1 MSKKIDLKGQRFGR
15 LVVIEQDLTSKRTKW
30 ICKCDCGNTKSVQ
43 ATHLRSGATQSCGC
57 YHKEKARE
65 ANISHG
71 LTKTSLHNRWK
82 AIKQRCENVND
93 RKYRDYGARGI
104 TICEEWRSFENFLQW
119 SLENGY
125 SEELE
130 LDRIDNDKGYYPDN
144 CRWCKTIVNN
154 HNRRITAKIEGLP
167 LKDFATKYS
176 MSYSLVHSRY
186 YELKRKGLEINTYN
200 ILTYANQ
207 LPLNRETY

>member
-43 ATHLRSGATQSCGC
+43 ATHLRSGATQACGC

-167 LKDFATKYS
+167 LKDFATKYN

-207 LPLNRETY
+207 LPLNGETY

>member
-43 ATHLRSGATQSCGC
+43 ATHLRSGVTQSCGC

-167 LKDFATKYS
+167 LKDFATKYN

-207 LPLNRETY
+207 LPLNGETY

>member
-15 LVVIEQDLTSKRTKW
+15 LVVIEQDLTAKRTKW
-30 ICKCDCGNTKSVQ
+30 ICKCDCGNIKSVQ
-43 ATHLRSGATQSCGC
+43 AAHLRSGATQSCGC

-71 LTKTSLHNRWK
+71 LTRTSLHNRWK

-130 LDRIDNDKGYYPDN
+130 LDRIDNDNGYYPDN

-167 LKDFATKYS
+167 LKDFATKYN

>member
-1 MSKKIDLKGQRFGR
+1 MGNLKTVVLLIIKI
-15 LVVIEQDLTSKRTKW
+15 
-30 ICKCDCGNTKSVQ
+30 C
-43 ATHLRSGATQSCGC
+43 A
-57 YHKEKARE
+57 
-65 ANISHG
+65 
-71 LTKTSLHNRWK
+71 LHNRWK

-167 LKDFATKYS
+167 LKDFATKYN

-207 LPLNRETY
+207 LPLNGETY